1 MTTIFVMGLLLGL
14 RHALDADHIAAV
26 ASLATQARSM
36 RETLRVGLAWG
47 AGHAVTLFAAAGVVI
62 AVDLEDSGRI
72 AVAFEFAVGAMLV
85 LLGLGVVRRV
95 IRERVHAHAH
105 RHVRHH
111 AGHDIHVHVHSHA
124 GALGHDESDHAHAHP
139 TGLPRR
145 AALIGLMHGLAGS
158 AALLLLSV
166 GAAETAAWALAY
178 VALFGL
184 GSILGMAALSIT
196 IALPLRRSAGL
207 ITWGYNG
214 IHAAVGVGTT
224 ALGAVVLAQ
233 TAGPAARLVGLA

>member
-1 MTTIFVMGLLLGL
+1 MTAIFALGLLLGL

-26 ASLATQARSM
+26 ATLATQARSL
-36 RETLRVGLAWG
+36 RETVRVGLAWG

-62 AVDLEDSGRI
+62 AVDFEDSGRI

-85 LLGLGVVRRV
+85 FLGLGVVRRV

-105 RHVRHH
+105 HH
-111 AGHDIHVHVHSHA
+111 ARHDIHVHVHSHA
-124 GALGHDESDHAHAHP
+124 GASGHGESAHAHAHP
-139 TGLPRR
+139 TGLLRR

-158 AALLLLSV
+158 AALLLLGV
-166 GAAETAAWALAY
+166 GAAGTAAWALAY

-214 IHAAVGVGTT
+214 VHAAVGIFTT
-224 ALGAVVLAQ
+224 ALGAVVLAE

>member
-1 MTTIFVMGLLLGL
+1 MTTIFAIGLLLGL

-26 ASLATQARSM
+26 ATLATQARSV
-36 RETLRVGLAWG
+36 RETVRVGLAWG

-62 AVDLEDSGRI
+62 ALDLEESGRI

-105 RHVRHH
+105 RHSR
-111 AGHDIHVHVHSHA
+111 HDIHVHVHSHA
-124 GALGHDESDHAHAHP
+124 GADGHGESDHAHAHP

-145 AALIGLMHGLAGS
+145 AALVGLMHGLAGS
-158 AALLLLSV
+158 AALLLLGV

-224 ALGAVVLAQ
+224 ALGAVVLAE
-233 TAGPAARLVGLA
+233 TAGPVARLVGLA